1 MSALINKLLA
11 LPLLLRQLFFW
22 ATWSAATAV
31 MLLPTSSLPTVNIWD
46 KAEHAGTFAT
56 LMTLAWLA
64 YQHRFSHHIL
74 VLSLVLYGVTTEC
87 IQHFIPSRSFSVLDM
102 VADTVGV
109 LFAWLLIRLLEK
121 QHGA

>member
-1 MSALINKLLA
+1 
-11 LPLLLRQLFFW
+11 
-22 ATWSAATAV
+22 